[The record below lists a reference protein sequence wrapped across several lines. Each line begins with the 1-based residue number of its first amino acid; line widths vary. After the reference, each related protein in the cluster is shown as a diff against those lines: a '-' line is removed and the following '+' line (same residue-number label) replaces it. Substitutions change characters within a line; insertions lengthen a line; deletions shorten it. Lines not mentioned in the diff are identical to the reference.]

1 MKLLD
6 LFCCAGGAGHGYYLA
21 GYDVTGVDISPQPN
35 YPAHMKFIQADAIE
49 VLDDIEF
56 CRQFDL
62 IHASPPCQRYC
73 PATKIAGNADDHPD
87 FVGIVRE
94 KLERIGKPY
103 IIENVPNAPLK
114 NYVLLCGTMF
124 GLQVIRHRK
133 FECSPSIYFPP
144 FGCNHNGKCNTH
156 RGFSSFARGS
166 KYITVAGHN
175 FKLNDAKIAMEIDWM
190 GQDEIKEAIP
200 PAYTRWLG
208 DQMRPYLLSS
218 FSHG

>member
-6 LFCCAGGAGHGYYLA
+6 LFCCAGGAGHGYFLA
-21 GYDVTGVDISPQPN
+21 GYEVTGVDISPQPN
-35 YPAHMKFIQADAIE
+35 HPAHLNFIQADAIA
-49 VLDDIEF
+49 VLDDVDF

-114 NYVLLCGTMF
+114 NYVMLCGTMF

-133 FECSPSIYFPP
+133 FECFPALYFPP
-144 FGCNHNGKCNTH
+144 ALCNHNGKCNTH

-166 KYITVAGHN
+166 KFITVAGHN
-175 FKLNDAKIAMEIDWM
+175 FKLCDAKIAMKIDWM
-190 GQDEIKEAIP
+190 SQDEIKEAIP
-200 PAYTRWLG
+200 PAYTKWLG
-208 DQMRPYLLSS
+208 EQMRPYLLS
-218 FSHG
+218 